1 MRMSSV
7 GPDCAAYDLYL
18 EHLKLSL
25 TGALE
30 PGSLAPLR
38 STGGILRR
46 AVLDLMRR
54 RGLTVARPHKF
65 DAAKIN
71 EGLEW
76 PPNALT
82 MIGFKRLDNIRRCA
96 EEVLRNGVPGDF
108 IEAGVWRGGAAMFMK
123 AILAASEDSAR
134 RVWLADSFQGLP
146 PPSPQR
152 NAIDRDH
159 DLGANSFLSV
169 SLGRVRD
176 NFARYGLLD
185 DRVVFVEGWFR
196 DTLPRLSDERLA
208 LVRLDGDL
216 YESTMDG
223 LTNLYPNLS
232 PGGFIIVDDYGDPHW
247 GSRQAVDDYRSS
259 HDISEEITKIDWTG
273 VYWQKASS

>member
-1 MRMSSV
+1 MAISSS
-7 GPDCAAYDLYL
+7 DMDHAAYDLYL
-18 EHLKLSL
+18 EHLKLCL

-30 PGSLAPLR
+30 PTSLAPVR

-46 AVLDLMRR
+46 AVLELIRR
-54 RGLTVARPHKF
+54 QGLTVARSYRCEPT
-65 DAAKIN
+65 KIT

-82 MIGFKRLDNIRRCA
+82 MIGFRRLDNIRHCV
-96 EEVLRNGVPGDF
+96 EEVLRQGIRGDF
-108 IEAGVWRGGAAMFMK
+108 IEAGVWRGGAAIFMK
-123 AILAASEDSAR
+123 AILAATKETNR

-146 PPSPQR
+146 PLDQHSSFD
-152 NAIDRDH
+152 ADH

-169 SLGRVRD
+169 SLETVRE

-185 DRVVFVEGWFR
+185 DHVLFVEGWFR
-196 DTLPRLSDERLA
+196 DTLPRMSGETFA

-216 YESTMDG
+216 YDSTMDG

-232 PGGFIIVDDYGDPHW
+232 SGGFIIIDDYGDQHW

-259 HDISEEITKIDWTG
+259 HGISEEMTEIDWTG
-273 VYWQKASS
+273 VYWQKTGP